1 MILTEIGQKAKK
13 ASKLLMNAS
22 TSLKNDALKL
32 IADEL
37 VKNTNAILDAN
48 KKDVE
53 NAINNGTSK
62 TMIDRLMLDAKRI
75 ESIAQGV
82 MCVRDLPDPIGEVDN
97 MVKRPNGLVIGK
109 KRVPLGVIGIIYE
122 SRPNVT
128 VDTAVLC
135 LKSSNAV
142 ILRGGSD
149 AINSNIAIANVMKNA
164 LEMAGFPEGT
174 IEIIEDTSREVAK
187 ELMTMN
193 EYVDVLIPR
202 GGASLIKTVVQTA
215 TVPVIE
221 TGLGNCHAYIDEN
234 FDEDM
239 AIDIIINAKTSRPS
253 VCNALENLLINKN
266 INDGFY
272 KKLEKA
278 LNDKN
283 VEIRCSDRALEKF
296 ENAKKAT
303 EDDFKY
309 EFLDNIIAIE
319 IVDNISDAIAHI
331 DKYSTHHSEVIITKD
346 YNNATKFLNEVDSAA
361 VYVNASTRF
370 TDGFEFGFGAEIGI
384 STQKMHARG
393 PMGLKEL
400 TSYKYIIYGDG
411 QIRL

>member
-13 ASKLLMNAS
+13 ASKFLMNVS
-22 TSLKNDALKL
+22 TNSKNEALKL
-32 IADEL
+32 IAEEL
-37 VKNTNAILDAN
+37 IKNTDIILDAN

-53 NAINNGTSK
+53 NAINNSTSK

>member
-1 MILTEIGQKAKK
+1 MILTEIGQKAKN
-13 ASKLLMNAS
+13 ASKFLMNAS
-22 TSLKNDALKL
+22 TVLKNDALKL

-37 VKNTNAILDAN
+37 VKNTDIILKAN

-62 TMIDRLMLDAKRI
+62 TMIDRLMLDEKRI
-75 ESIAQGV
+75 KSIAQGV

-164 LEMAGFPEGT
+164 LKMAGFPEGT

-187 ELMTMN
+187 QLMTMN

-266 INDGFY
+266 VGDCFY

-283 VEIRCSDRALEKF
+283 VEIRCCEKALEKF

-309 EFLDNIIAIE
+309 EFLDNIIAIK
-319 IVDNISDAIAHI
+319 IVDNIDDAITHI
-331 DKYSTHHSEVIITKD
+331 DKYSTHHSEVIITKNYD
-346 YNNATKFLNEVDSAA
+346 NATKFLNEVDSAA

-411 QIRL
+411 QIRI

>member
-13 ASKLLMNAS
+13 ASKFLMNAS